1 MRVTHA
7 AVVDG
12 DVCTVRI
19 AGDVDMAEA
28 EGVAAWLRAATDTS
42 GCGVVEVDLSD
53 TRFLDSMGIAGL
65 VRAHDYARRRGVLLR
80 CVNVQPWV
88 LRVFQVAGVAG
99 HLDIA

>member
-7 AVVDG
+7 TVVDG

-19 AGDVDMAEA
+19 AGDVDMSEV
-28 EGVAAWLRAATDTS
+28 EGVEAWLRAAVDTS
-42 GCGVVEVDLSD
+42 GCGVVLVDLSD

-65 VRAHDYARRRGVLLR
+65 VRAQDYARRRGVLLR

-88 LRVFQVAGVAG
+88 LRVFQVAGVAD